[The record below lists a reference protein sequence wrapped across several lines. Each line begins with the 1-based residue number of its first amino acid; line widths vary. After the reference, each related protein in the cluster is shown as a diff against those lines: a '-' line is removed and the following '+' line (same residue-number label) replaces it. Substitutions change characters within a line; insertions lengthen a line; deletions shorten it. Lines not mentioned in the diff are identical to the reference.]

1 MAKIWRRYGEDQALR
16 ARVWCIYTECR
27 FTRYYERVSAPPIH
41 FWGSLCQE
49 YRQFDTNRLHKV
61 QTFFLRSKRPFGR
74 AHHGLRYLAQYF
86 MPKNTPMTK
95 QVMTNIC
102 RTFHLAFK
110 GMDADEIYDVMMSL
124 LLRAALKYDPLYSEK
139 VARVIEVIKNPELI
153 GRTFTIN
160 DLNNHLDFDGARF
173 VRVLCRNGFLE
184 PLPEDGKPR
193 RYRRKADAWRKRL
206 TKFLHAGP
214 VGFTYYLQ
222 MWFRYYLEMHIES
235 AMGELSPDD
244 KHTGTDRPQSDDG
257 VALLVGPHPLP
268 SGL

>member
-1 MAKIWRRYGEDQALR
+1 
-16 ARVWCIYTECR
+16 
-27 FTRYYERVSAPPIH
+27 
-41 FWGSLCQE
+41 
-49 YRQFDTNRLHKV
+49 
-61 QTFFLRSKRPFGR
+61 
-74 AHHGLRYLAQYF
+74 

-153 GRTFTIN
+153 GRTFTVN

-193 RYRRKADAWRKRL
+193 RYKRKADAWRKRL

-214 VGFTYYLQ
+214 VGFTYYIQ

-235 AMGELSPDD
+235 AMGELEAKEGVYSLDYNEEFEDGRHLSGVLNPEHTVMDGPGRDVAGSLANAPAALDLTQMDMDWVAHTEDAIFSDLSREDRYLLYLVFVRDFKWKQVGQECRSPA
-244 KHTGTDRPQSDDG
+244 KSARTRPNI
-257 VALLVGPHPLP
+257 
-268 SGL
+268 

>member
-1 MAKIWRRYGEDQALR
+1 
-16 ARVWCIYTECR
+16 
-27 FTRYYERVSAPPIH
+27 
-41 FWGSLCQE
+41 
-49 YRQFDTNRLHKV
+49 
-61 QTFFLRSKRPFGR
+61 
-74 AHHGLRYLAQYF
+74 
-86 MPKNTPMTK
+86 
-95 QVMTNIC
+95 MTNIC

-139 VARVIEVIKNPELI
+139 VARVIEVIKNSELI

-244 KHTGTDRPQSDDG
+244 KHTGTDRSQSDDG
-257 VALLVGPHPLP
+257 VALLAGPHPITVRLVMCSRAHYHWRARRLRS
-268 SGL
+268 SGRTRNPGQPPAPIDTTSQVVPQAGRT